1 MTLIRRSTALVFTL
15 TIALA
20 IGVAASACGPR
31 GAESPSGAPVELRV
45 SAAVSLTES
54 LRQVAAAFETRTGTR
69 TALNLAGSNTL
80 AAQIVEGAAVD
91 VFISADAAQM
101 DRVARAGALLD
112 GTRADILSNRLVVI
126 VPRDEDSGAGRSP
139 SASAGAAGPSGTA
152 APGTAASGAT
162 PSSTAAVPAN
172 TAPAAAAPTT
182 AAPAPPAP
190 GGAGS
195 LAGPRDLLRPELR
208 RLALGDP
215 AAVPAGV
222 YARQYLERAGLWA
235 TLQAKVVPLPHVRAV
250 VTAVSSGSADAG
262 IVYQTDAAAFPQVRI
277 AWIVPAGEAPD
288 IVYPAAVLRTSR
300 HPDEARAF
308 VAFLRTP
315 EAAALFTA
323 AGFTPR

>member
-1 MTLIRRSTALVFTL
+1 MTLRRRSTALVLTL
-15 TIALA
+15 AIALA
-20 IGVAASACGPR
+20 IGVAASACRPR
-31 GAESPSGAPVELRV
+31 GGESPSGAPVELRV

-126 VPRDEDSGAGRSP
+126 VPRDEDPG
-139 SASAGAAGPSGTA
+139 AGAA
-152 APGTAASGAT
+152 
-162 PSSTAAVPAN
+162 PSSTAVPAN
-172 TAPAAAAPTT
+172 TAPTT
-182 AAPAPPAP
+182 AAPATPSP

-235 TLQAKVVPLPHVRAV
+235 TLQPKVVPLPHVRAV

-262 IVYQTDAAAFPQVRI
+262 IVYQTDAAAFPQVRV

>member
-1 MTLIRRSTALVFTL
+1 MTLIRRRTALVLTL
-15 TIALA
+15 ALAMALA
-20 IGVAASACGPR
+20 IGVAASACRPR
-31 GAESPSGAPVELRV
+31 AGESPSAAPVELRV

-54 LRQVAAAFETRTGTR
+54 LRQVAAAFEKRTGTR

-126 VPRDEDSGAGRSP
+126 VPRDEDPA
-139 SASAGAAGPSGTA
+139 AGASTGAVAPSTP
-152 APGTAASGAT
+152 APGTT
-162 PSSTAAVPAN
+162 PSSKSPPGTATPA
-172 TAPAAAAPTT
+172 TATPDASASS
-182 AAPAPPAP
+182 
-190 GGAGS
+190 GGGP

-235 TLQAKVVPLPHVRAV
+235 TLQPKVVPLPHVRAV

-277 AWIVPAGEAPD
+277 AWIVPAGEVPD

-308 VAFLRTP
+308 VTFLRTP

-323 AGFTPR
+323 AGFTPH

>member
-1 MTLIRRSTALVFTL
+1 MTLIRRRTALVFTL
-15 TIALA
+15 AIALA
-20 IGVAASACGPR
+20 IGVAASACRPR
-31 GAESPSGAPVELRV
+31 AGESPSAAPVELRV

-54 LRQVAAAFETRTGTR
+54 LRQVAAAFEKRTGTR

-126 VPRDEDSGAGRSP
+126 APRDEPSAAGASP
-139 SASAGAAGPSGTA
+139 SAVT
-152 APGTAASGAT
+152 
-162 PSSTAAVPAN
+162 
-172 TAPAAAAPTT
+172 
-182 AAPAPPAP
+182 
-190 GGAGS
+190 

-235 TLQAKVVPLPHVRAV
+235 TLQPKVVPLPHVRAV

-277 AWIVPAGEAPD
+277 AWIVPAGEVPD

-308 VAFLRTP
+308 VTFLRTP

-323 AGFTPR
+323 AGFTPH